1 MKIALTGTH
10 GVGKTTLAKMLVEK
24 LNLPYIHEGARSV
37 IEMLNTYS
45 LDYREFDDR
54 QRSLFQKCVVNLQL
68 IVENSF
74 EQGFVSDRSLFDC
87 QAYSNFDIKV
97 PNIADRYDL
106 IVYLPI
112 EFELEK
118 DGVRFTDP
126 VFQKEIDTKI
136 LKSIQNIDQNKLI
149 KVTGNVQERLEQVFA
164 KLLPSHS

>member
-10 GVGKTTLAKMLVEK
+10 GVGKTTLAKMLVER

-37 IEMLNTYS
+37 IEMLNTYN
-45 LDYREFDDR
+45 LDYRDFGDE

-68 IVENSF
+68 IVENGFS
-74 EQGFVSDRSLFDC
+74 QGFVSDRSLFDC
-87 QAYSNFDIKV
+87 QAYSNFDIEV

-126 VFQKEIDTKI
+126 VFQKEINTKI
-136 LKSIQNIDQNKLI
+136 LKSIENIDPNKLI
-149 KVTGNVQERLEQVFA
+149 KVTGNLQERLDQIIS
-164 KLLPSHS
+164 KLS

>member
-10 GVGKTTLAKMLVEK
+10 GVGKTTLAKMLVER

-45 LDYREFDDR
+45 LDYRDFGDE

-87 QAYSNFDIKV
+87 QAYSNFDIEV
-97 PNIADRYDL
+97 ANIADRYDL

-136 LKSIQNIDQNKLI
+136 LKSIENIDPNKLI
-149 KVTGNVQERLEQVFA
+149 KVTGNVRERLEQVFT
-164 KLLPSHS
+164 KIT